1 MGSWLSIEDFEEFG
15 YESNDILLEKKQ
27 KEKIENEKIE
37 NERLLKKISFYNLM
51 DKKKSPKELFNLANS
66 FYTGT
71 YHKDNPTNVVD
82 IRDAAY
88 FYKKAYEKL
97 LFYMQHLEI
106 RLDSDLEDY

>member
-15 YESNDILLEKKQ
+15 YESNDMLLEKKQ
-27 KEKIENEKIE
+27 KRKKEI
-37 NERLLKKISFYNLM
+37 LLKKISFYNLM

-71 YHKDNPTNVVD
+71 YHTDNPTNVVD

-97 LFYMQHLEI
+97 LFYVQHLEI
-106 RLDSDLEDY
+106 SFDSDLRDY

>member
-15 YESNDILLEKKQ
+15 YESNDMLLERKHKERKIKQ
-27 KEKIENEKIE
+27 EILK
-37 NERLLKKISFYNLM
+37 KKISFYNLM

-71 YHKDNPTNVVD
+71 HHKDNPTNVVD

-97 LFYMQHLEI
+97 LFYIQHLEI
-106 RLDSDLEDY
+106 RFDSDLEDY

>member
-15 YESNDILLEKKQ
+15 YESNDMLLEKKQ
-27 KEKIENEKIE
+27 KEKI
-37 NERLLKKISFYNLM
+37 ISFYNLM

-71 YHKDNPTNVVD
+71 YHTDNPTNVVD

-97 LFYMQHLEI
+97 LLYMKNLEI
-106 RLDSDLEDY
+106 SFDSDLQDY

>member
-27 KEKIENEKIE
+27 KEKIE

-71 YHKDNPTNVVD
+71 YHVDNPNNVVD

-97 LFYMQHLEI
+97 LFYIQHLEI
-106 RLDSDLEDY
+106 RFDSDLEDY